1 MNVPSELQE
10 FVGIEL
16 DSNPKNLPNV
26 ESYYIDVKSLSIP
39 SPCSPS
45 LTGASTTTPL
55 PNANGTA
62 EWGRVDFWDYTGSL
76 AALDNHDVDPLH
88 DPSPPLCTTPHPY
101 VLSESY
107 KFVTCPTAEEEATL
121 SEDDLQWLPCEQRV
135 RDYEIQHGLNTA
147 YALCSHKDGK
157 TVVICISQMTQ
168 NEPLAKQI
176 FDTFRWTK

>member
-1 MNVPSELQE
+1 MSGQSDRAVQTSKSSINEGHFIHSNDFYSVAIPSD
-10 FVGIEL
+10 FADKTKSDITTFYGYANT
-16 DSNPKNLPNV
+16 SKTG
-26 ESYYIDVKSLSIP
+26 DVLIKTVDIF

-62 EWGRVDFWDYTGSL
+62 EWGRVDESRFGLY
-76 AALDNHDVDPLH
+76 ALEPE
-88 DPSPPLCTTPHPY
+88 PICQPPIIYEDFCG
-101 VLSESY
+101 
-107 KFVTCPTAEEEATL
+107 EAGQYAGGDCAK
-121 SEDDLQWLPCEQRV
+121 SKPARLPV
-135 RDYEIQHGLNTA
+135 AA